1 MSDTSVAELTFCP
14 LAGDAASIARLLS
27 VEGAVRQGHFRLL
40 SGRHT
45 DKFLA
50 FSAIAAQTAAL
61 DQIASWLRPAVEA
74 WAPDSL
80 LAPTTAGVGLAATL
94 ARMMSLP
101 LQLAAAGAK
110 GRPSVLV
117 GTPAPL
123 GARVLLVN
131 DVTTTGTALDAL
143 AGLAQTSG
151 GVVAGAAWFASRQ
164 ISGDLSVPYP
174 TAHVADVDL
183 PSWPNQGCRLCT
195 RNPAFEN
202 ARDLN

>member
-1 MSDTSVAELTFCP
+1 VSDTSVAELTFCP
-14 LAGDAASIARLLS
+14 LVGDAASLARLFS

-50 FSAIAAQTAAL
+50 FSAIAAEAGLL
-61 DQIASWLRPAVEA
+61 DQIASWLLPAVEA
-74 WAPDSL
+74 WAPESL

-101 LQLAAAGAK
+101 LQLAAAGSE

-123 GARVLLVN
+123 GGRVLLVN
-131 DVTTTGTALDAL
+131 DVTTTGTALAAL
-143 AGLAQTSG
+143 AGLAQISG

-164 ISGDLSVPYP
+164 IGGELSVPFP

-183 PSWPNQGCRLCT
+183 PSWQEEACRLCGT
-195 RNPAFEN
+195 GIPAEN

>member
-14 LAGDAASIARLLS
+14 LAGDAASLARLLS
-27 VEGAVRQGHFRLL
+27 VEGALRQGHFRLL

-50 FSAIAAQTAAL
+50 FSAIAAETAAL

-74 WAPDSL
+74 WAPDSV

-101 LQLAAAGAK
+101 LQLAAAGPE

-123 GARVLLVN
+123 AGRVLLVN
-131 DVTTTGTALDAL
+131 DVTTTGTALGAL
-143 AGLAQTSG
+143 AGLAETSG

-164 ISGDLSVPYP
+164 IGGELSLPFP

-183 PSWPNQGCRLCT
+183 PSWPEQECGLCST
-195 RNPAFEN
+195 DPAPEN